1 MTRPLRLSALAVALL
16 LASCSAQR
24 VDESAQRAESDA
36 AMASQYAAMLRNQ
49 QQAPKRETVVFSD
62 KPWVSTQPVVAK
74 RGMPSALDCELSYR
88 PSGSV
93 GITEIA
99 QYITSQCGIAVLVSP
114 DALNPN
120 AVAPSGQSAASGPAL
135 IGNPSP
141 DSLAGLLPAGVIT
154 NPATMGAAAG
164 SAGSGYRASDFTS
177 VAGVS
182 QVSGLKYSGKASG
195 LLDEVTARLGLGWRY
210 SPVERAVRISYF
222 ETRVFDVWAFGDKQV
237 ITSTV
242 KGGMSAA
249 AGTGGSGSGSGGS
262 SGSGIS
268 GESNSSSSTTVTLES
283 AILQD
288 VQNNVKAML
297 STAPAGRMYLAPS
310 TGTLTVTDR
319 PEVIARIADYL
330 NSANRTL
337 TRQVVFNVKV
347 FEINLSDSDQVALN
361 MAAVYK
367 SLNAK
372 WGLSLTNT
380 VSGVGDNAVKAAAG
394 IVDTA
399 KSPWAGSNAIVDAL
413 AEQGRIS
420 NVRTSSFPSLNL
432 QPAPLLIGNVQG
444 YVASSST
451 TNTAQVGSTS
461 SLNPG
466 TITSGFNMML
476 LPKIIDSEDL
486 LLMVSLNMSSKP
498 TFTTRTSNGSSIQT
512 PDYDANSLAPK
523 VALRSGQ
530 TMILSGFEQ
539 LSENAKK
546 SGVGS
551 PSFFGLGG
559 SRTRAS
565 GHSILVVLITPIVTS

>member
-1 MTRPLRLSALAVALL
+1 MTLPPFRLLGLAAALL
-16 LASCSAQR
+16 VASCSLQR
-24 VDESAQRAESDA
+24 VDESAQRAENDA
-36 AMASQYAAMLRNQ
+36 ATASQYAAQLRNQ
-49 QQAPKRETVVFSD
+49 QPVPRRETVVFSD

-74 RGMPSALDCELSYR
+74 RDLPATLDCELSYR
-88 PSGSV
+88 PAGSV

-99 QYITSQCGIAVLVSP
+99 QFITSQCNVAVLVSP
-114 DALNPN
+114 DALNPGLLTASSAPASN
-120 AVAPSGQSAASGPAL
+120 APAAVGM
-135 IGNPSP
+135 PSP
-141 DSLAGLLPAGVIT
+141 DSLAGLLPAGVVT
-154 NPATMGAAAG
+154 NPATMGAMG
-164 SAGSGYRASDFTS
+164 GSGFRTAEMSSFGASN
-177 VAGVS
+177 
-182 QVSGLKYSGKASG
+182 QISGLKYSGKASG
-195 LLDEVTARLGLGWRY
+195 LLDEATARLGLSWRY
-210 SPVERAVRISYF
+210 SPTERAVRISFF

-249 AGTGGSGSGSGGS
+249 AGTGGSGTGSGSS
-262 SGSGIS
+262 SGSSGIS

-319 PEVIARIADYL
+319 PEVIARVADYL
-330 NSANRTL
+330 NSANRSL

-347 FEINLSDSDQVALN
+347 FEVKLNDSDQVALN

-367 SLNAK
+367 SVNAK

-380 VSGVGDNAVKAAAG
+380 VSGIGDNAVRASAG
-394 IVDTA
+394 ILDTS
-399 KSPWAGSNAIVDAL
+399 KSPWAGSKAIVDAL

-444 YVASSST
+444 YLASSST

-498 TFTTRTSNGSSIQT
+498 IFTTRTSNGSSIQT

-539 LSENAKK
+539 LSENANKR
-546 SGVGS
+546 GVGS
-551 PSFFGLGG
+551 PGFFGLGG
-559 SRTRAS
+559 SRTRTS